1 MTSHVLE
8 NMGEAISNNYSAY
21 HQAVDIVGA
30 GNTVDD
36 VVAISDGVVEMVVK
50 DVKYTNHNTEGT
62 DTYGNFV
69 KLRHENGKKSLYAHL
84 KYGSVSVNNGQAVS
98 KGEKIGTM
106 GQTGNAYGTHLH
118 FEVRGSNETRENP
131 NDYLSGSKTLDVV
144 DEEVKAEVKEE
155 DTEAVEENV
164 VEKETTEEDNT
175 VDDSNEIIEETTDT
189 INEEITYDNK
199 KEVTTSETINKLTD
213 SSIVRTSSASKHKT
227 VTLENKDYHGGSI
240 VDGLKTIGF
249 DSSYDNRCIIALK
262 NGIEDYRGTYD
273 QNVYL
278 LKLLKQG
285 KLKA

>member
-1 MTSHVLE
+1 MSSHVLE
-8 NMGEAISNNYSAY
+8 NMSEAISNNYSVN
-21 HQAVDIVGA
+21 HQAVDIVGE
-30 GNTVDD
+30 GNTADD

-50 DVKYTNHNTEGT
+50 DVKYTNHNTQGT

-84 KYGSVSVNNGQAVS
+84 KYGSVGVSNGQAVS

-106 GQTGNAYGTHLH
+106 GETGNAYGTHLH
-118 FEVRGSNETRENP
+118 FEVRNSNETRENP
-131 NDYLSGSKTLDVV
+131 NDYLNGTKTLDVV
-144 DEEVKAEVKEE
+144 HEEAKEKNVKDTEDVEQITDDKDISKEENTIVDFNESIKNIDVDEETSIDKE
-155 DTEAVEENV
+155 
-164 VEKETTEEDNT
+164 
-175 VDDSNEIIEETTDT
+175 
-189 INEEITYDNK
+189 
-199 KEVTTSETINKLTD
+199 EVTTSTVINKLTD

-227 VTLENKDYHGGSI
+227 VTLENNDYQGGSI
-240 VDGLKTIGF
+240 VDGLKEIGF

-262 NGIEDYRGTYD
+262 NGIEDYRGTYN

>member
-8 NMGEAISNNYSAY
+8 NMNEAISNNYSSY
-21 HQAVDIVGA
+21 HKAVDIVGA

-62 DTYGNFV
+62 ATYGNFV

-84 KYGSVSVNNGQAVS
+84 KYGSVSVNNGQAVN

-106 GQTGNAYGTHLH
+106 GETGNAYGTHLH
-118 FEVRGSNETRENP
+118 FEVRNSNETRENP
-131 NDYLSGSKTLDVV
+131 NDYLNGTKTLDVV
-144 DEEVKAEVKEE
+144 REEAKVETKEE
-155 DTEAVEENV
+155 DVKAMEDITDND
-164 VEKETTEEDNT
+164 KITEEDNT
-175 VDDSNEIIEETTDT
+175 VDNSNETIEETKDA
-189 INEEITYDNK
+189 INEEITSDNK
-199 KEVTTSETINKLTD
+199 KEVTTSEAINKLAD
-213 SSIVRTSSASKHKT
+213 SSIVRTSSASKNKT
-227 VTLENKDYHGGSI
+227 VTLENNDYHGGSI
-240 VDGLKTIGF
+240 VDGLKEIGF

-262 NGIEDYRGTYD
+262 NGIDNYRGTYN

-278 LKLLKQG
+278 LKLLKLG